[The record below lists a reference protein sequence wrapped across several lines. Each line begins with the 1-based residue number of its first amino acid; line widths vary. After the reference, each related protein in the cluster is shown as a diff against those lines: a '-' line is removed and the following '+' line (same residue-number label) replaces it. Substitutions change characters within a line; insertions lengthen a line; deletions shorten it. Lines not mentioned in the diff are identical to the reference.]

1 VTQAVTS
8 VFTRTGAVVAATN
21 DYTFAQIGSK
31 PTTLVGYGI
40 TDAQPLDA
48 DLTSWAAVTRA
59 AGIDAW
65 IAAPSS
71 ANMRATVTDETG
83 AGLMMF
89 NSSPDIT
96 TGFTIGGAAASGKIL
111 IGDGTKFAPSTATYP
126 SSAGVGNTILKSN
139 ATGYVGSTETYA
151 VPGTSGNYMVSDGT
165 NWTSAPRALYVAA
178 SGAGAAFTTTNAL
191 IPGSTVTIPT
201 AGGWLVNGQYHCVFD
216 MSKTAGTGGIVL
228 TVHMGTLGT
237 TGDAAIST
245 ITLAAGTSVAD
256 TGVFNMYVTFKSVG
270 SGTSATVVEFYNLN
284 KLLSTTGLTNTP
296 AVNAMSVATSAG
308 FASTTQTKISIGF
321 NGGTAF
327 AGTNT
332 FCQAEYKQ

>member
-71 ANMRATVTDETG
+71 ANMRALMTDETG
-83 AGLMMF
+83 SGLMMF

-96 TGFTIGGAAASGKIL
+96 TGFTIGGAAASRKIVV
-111 IGDGTKFAPSTATYP
+111 GDGTKFAA
-126 SSAGVGNTILKSN
+126 
-139 ATGYVGSTETYA
+139 STETWP
-151 VPGTSGNYMVSDGT
+151 VPGTAGNMPVSDGT
-165 NWTSAPRALYVAA
+165 NWTSVPRPGIYVNG
-178 SGAGAAFTTTNAL
+178 SGTGGAFTTTNAL

-201 AGGWLVNGQYHCVFD
+201 VGAWAVGGQYHCVFD
-216 MSKTAGTGGIVL
+216 MSKTAGTGGIIL
-228 TVHMGTLGT
+228 NVHMGTLGT
-237 TGDAAIST
+237 TSDAIVAS

-308 FASTTQTKISIGF
+308 FASTTQTKMSIGF

-327 AGTNT
+327 SGTNT